1 MCPLATP
8 GRADAPQ
15 EVFDG
20 QWVFDCVEAG
30 ELLPLDKY
38 RVKLRPADKPPP
50 ANDTPGRRKR
60 CVHCAAQRRA
70 LR

>member
-1 MCPLATP
+1 
-8 GRADAPQ
+8 
-15 EVFDG
+15 VFDG